1 MSDDAVGIP
10 SIDELLESV
19 VEWLRS
25 EVVTGS
31 DATIAYRGRVAA
43 HVLDLVRR
51 EIADGAAIT
60 SRRDAILRDLMVADE
75 CELACGIRHG
85 SIPID
90 AELLSSLRRL
100 TDDRLRVDAPDQ
112 RRRGGDTE
120 AAS

>member
-1 MSDDAVGIP
+1 MTRDDVGLP
-10 SIDELLESV
+10 SIDELLEAV

-51 EIADGAAIT
+51 EIAEGAAIT
-60 SRRDAILRDLMVADE
+60 ARRDVLLRDLSVTDE
-75 CELACGIRHG
+75 TELALGIRDG

-90 AELLSSLRRL
+90 ANLLSTLRRL
-100 TDDRLRVDAPDQ
+100 TDDRLSVDAPDQ
-112 RRRGGDTE
+112 RRRGGDTD

>member
-1 MSDDAVGIP
+1 MSHGDVGIP
-10 SIDELLESV
+10 SIDELLEAV

-25 EVVTGS
+25 EVVTGA

-60 SRRDAILRDLMVADE
+60 ARRDALLRDLAVADE
-75 CELACGIRHG
+75 TALARDIREG

-90 AELLSSLRRL
+90 AKLLSALHQL

>member
-1 MSDDAVGIP
+1 MTRDDVGLP
-10 SIDELLESV
+10 SIDELLEAV

-51 EIADGAAIT
+51 EIAEGAAIT
-60 SRRDAILRDLMVADE
+60 ARRDVLLRDLSVTDE
-75 CELACGIRHG
+75 TELALGIRDG

-90 AELLSSLRRL
+90 ANLLSTLRRL
-100 TDDRLRVDAPDQ
+100 TDDRLSVDAPDQ
-112 RRRGGDTE
+112 RRRGGATD